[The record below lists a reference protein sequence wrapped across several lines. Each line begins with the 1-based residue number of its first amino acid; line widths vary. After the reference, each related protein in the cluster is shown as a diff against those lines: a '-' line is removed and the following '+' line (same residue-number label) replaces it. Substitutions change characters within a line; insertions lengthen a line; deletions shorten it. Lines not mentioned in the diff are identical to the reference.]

1 MRPAF
6 LIFLMLWLAIAFSCG
21 HKLEKIVYENTAHG
35 IERKTFDYNG
45 DVTEDIQLG
54 KDSIKS
60 GYYKTF
66 RLGKL
71 SSQSQIKNING
82 VPLFVAYN
90 RNNIKPNEEFEAMYF
105 FGVPPTFSYQL
116 NIREINVVK
125 KNTLFETTISDTTA
139 PVQNLYLG
147 KKYSIKKKEAES
159 GIYDWIITFILKDG
173 KQKNILIDTSSI
185 RVFVKS

>member
-1 MRPAF
+1 LDF
-6 LIFLMLWLAIAFSCG
+6 T
-21 HKLEKIVYENTAHG
+21 KKG
-35 IERKTFDYNG
+35 I
-45 DVTEDIQLG
+45 
-54 KDSIKS
+54 KDSNWMSFDSSCNIIS
-60 GYYKTF
+60 QENWLTGNQFGEQMRFQATNESDRGMF
-66 RLGKL
+66 L
-71 SSQSQIKNING
+71 SEYDFNNIEGEQLFTMNLDSQSQIKNING

-105 FGVPPTFSYQL
+105 FGVPPTFSYKL
-116 NIREINVVK
+116 NIREINVLK

-139 PVQNLYLG
+139 AVQNVYLG

-173 KQKNILIDTSSI
+173 KQKNILKDTSSI